1 MLRESPG
8 IVRGFFLSGHC
19 DLCHSVRKP
28 RATGRRA
35 VFDCSIIGHVQV
47 ERKPIGVSRMKTQQS
62 GFTLIE
68 LMIVVAI
75 IGILASMAITAYQTY
90 TVRAQVAEALNMATG
105 AKAPI
110 VDAYNMTGQPA
121 ADRTAAG
128 MTPLATDTQGKYVG
142 QVDVVN
148 GRVDIMFGNDAH
160 QDIFGETLSVTPY
173 LTAGGTVVWRCGN
186 AAVPGGAG
194 TSELTGGGVTSAHIA
209 PTIDDRYL
217 PSSCRN

>member
-1 MLRESPG
+1 M
-8 IVRGFFLSGHC
+8 VR
-19 DLCHSVRKP
+19 V
-28 RATGRRA
+28 T
-35 VFDCSIIGHVQV
+35 
-47 ERKPIGVSRMKTQQS
+47 IGVEGMKRVQA

-110 VDAYNMTGQPA
+110 VDAYNMSGRPP
-121 ADRTAAG
+121 ADRTSAG

-142 QVDVVN
+142 QVGVLN
-148 GRVDIMFGNDAH
+148 GRVDITFGNDAH
-160 QDIFGETLSVTPY
+160 QDIFGGTLSLTPY
-173 LTAGGTVVWRCGN
+173 ITAGGTIIWRCGN

-194 TSELTGGGVTSAHIA
+194 STELTGGGITAVHLA
-209 PTIDDRYL
+209 PTIDNRYL